1 MTAHDPAPRSRLGAA
16 LQRSASRVRV
26 WANPAI
32 SRFRAQI
39 DKTGLFPDLH
49 GDAGSAL
56 RQSVRDEGELT
67 KAYMLMCALSGGIAT
82 LGLLQS
88 STAVVIGAMLISP
101 LMGPIASL
109 GFGFA
114 SIDGKQIRAA
124 MRVIALGAAIGV
136 LTGMLLTWLSPI
148 RNATPEIIARTAP
161 TLLDLAIAILS
172 GMAGAYATV
181 QQKGATAIGVAI
193 ATALMPPLATVGYGL
208 GVFSLSFAAGAF
220 LLFLTNLAAIAFS
233 FALIARLSGA
243 ARPLARVEITPRH
256 VIGGIAAF
264 LVLATPLAVTLYRVR
279 AESQA
284 RAEVRRVIE
293 QQLGVKGT
301 AIAQL
306 DVDWPLRG
314 VVGIDA
320 VVISGQYSADADSR
334 ITRELEASLGRKTE
348 LNLQQVLAT
357 DIDSRTR
364 AIVDAAVQRS
374 AAGIAGDVPPLGAIR
389 ATIGLP
395 TQALWVNR
403 GERSVQVVPFAAQG
417 WTLADYRQL
426 ETQADAVAGGWKVRI
441 LPPVRDRL
449 VVPLT
454 IADDLCTGGPALDDA
469 LWAIGRWAAQGVAVN
484 GYAGANRS
492 AGEIAQ
498 AQSCADFVVS
508 RLKQDGISARSSL
521 RSSASAAGEGKLGVE
536 IQVVRQP
543 PSATAQTKQAGENR
557 ALVNN

>member
-334 ITRELEASLGRKTE
+334 ITREL
-348 LNLQQVLAT
+348 
-357 DIDSRTR
+357 
-364 AIVDAAVQRS
+364 
-374 AAGIAGDVPPLGAIR
+374 
-389 ATIGLP
+389 
-395 TQALWVNR
+395 
-403 GERSVQVVPFAAQG
+403 
-417 WTLADYRQL
+417 
-426 ETQADAVAGGWKVRI
+426 
-441 LPPVRDRL
+441 
-449 VVPLT
+449 
-454 IADDLCTGGPALDDA
+454 
-469 LWAIGRWAAQGVAVN
+469 
-484 GYAGANRS
+484 
-492 AGEIAQ
+492 
-498 AQSCADFVVS
+498 
-508 RLKQDGISARSSL
+508 
-521 RSSASAAGEGKLGVE
+521 
-536 IQVVRQP
+536 
-543 PSATAQTKQAGENR
+543 
-557 ALVNN
+557 